1 MVFLEDVLQSINA
14 GMDSLPATRYPRLET
29 ESRVMTLSTWT
40 TAQQAAGLSAAEGSQ
55 FDTSVRDEI
64 AGLVHGYKKDAAPYS
79 PATAVLWDRI
89 LRAVEGGKLTRP
101 KLVKLGYDAFRSQH
115 GPGHGQEHSI
125 GNRIVILG
133 CAFEL
138 LHTSL
143 LMHDDVIDRDFTR
156 RGRPT
161 LSAQYR
167 NDALAAGQSVPEAEH
182 AGHSAAIIA
191 GDLLLAAAMSL
202 ALRASESS
210 AQAAA
215 IERSFQLAIHNA
227 GAGEL
232 EDLLYSL
239 DRSPAKV
246 HDVLRMEELKTASYS
261 FRFPLQTGALLA
273 GANPAEAAKLADIG
287 GQLGVAYQI
296 IDDVLGTFGDPSKTG
311 KSVDSDLREGKSTIL
326 TALVAEQPE
335 FSENFKFLRAHT
347 ATITSLRSALAAADT
362 ESLARQLAKE
372 LCEGALFSARQLDLP
387 ELVSAQL
394 KDFAALILNR
404 GRS

>member
-1 MVFLEDVLQSINA
+1 
-14 GMDSLPATRYPRLET
+14 
-29 ESRVMTLSTWT
+29 MTLSTWT
-40 TAQQAAGLSAAEGSQ
+40 TAQPATGLSAADGSR
-55 FDTSVRDEI
+55 FDASVRHEI
-64 AGLVHGYKKDAAPYS
+64 SQIVDGYKKDAAAYS

-89 LRAVEGGKLTRP
+89 FTSLEGGKLTRP
-101 KLVKLGYDAFRSQH
+101 RLVKLGHDAF
-115 GPGHGQEHSI
+115 GPQLRPDHPREQTA

-167 NDALAAGQSVPEAEH
+167 NDALTAGQTVPDAEH

-191 GDLLLAAAMSL
+191 GDLLLAAAISL
-202 ALRASESS
+202 ALRAGSPL

-239 DRSPAKV
+239 DYSPAKV
-246 HDVLRMEELKTASYS
+246 QDVLRMEELKTASYS

-273 GANPAEAAKLADIG
+273 GASPAEAAALADIG
-287 GQLGVAYQI
+287 GQLGVAYQL

-326 TALVAEQPE
+326 TALAAEQPE
-335 FSENFKFLRAHT
+335 FGENLKLLRTRT
-347 ATITSLRSALAAADT
+347 ATPTSLRSALAAADA

-372 LCEGALFSARQLDLP
+372 LCEGALYSARQLDLP
-387 ELVSAQL
+387 KTVSAQL

-404 GRS
+404 GA